1 MTSGHPTTAPWPP
14 TTTTNTGVGS
24 GDFSHIE
31 LNNGLF
37 LNMEYE
43 KAVITTVT
51 LPKSLVRKLDRLV
64 TKGVFPTRADAVR
77 YAVERL
83 LKRYEG

>member
-1 MTSGHPTTAPWPP
+1 
-14 TTTTNTGVGS
+14 
-24 GDFSHIE
+24 
-31 LNNGLF
+31 
-37 LNMEYE
+37 MEYE

-51 LPKSLVRKLDRLV
+51 LPKSLVMKLDRLV